1 MLSIND
7 YSFGIGISELMLSQ
21 PLWKAFRAIGMGIT
35 TTAAVMAPHEVL
47 AIDFRFFMNNSGLN
61 LIEWNEDGTFTVDYE
76 IEGLIS
82 GLDDNQTNQL
92 PLRLDILKSRNDSLA
107 VGSYAFTAGSGFTV
121 SDGEITMADWIGVLN
136 SQDHYR
142 RLSFFDDKYRL
153 SLWATL
159 KTAPP
164 LPPEPPM
171 PPFLPVWIEGLGY
184 VTPICACMTTT
195 VPDYN
200 YGSAPIFVPVSQQP
214 LNLTPTFIRSTPG
227 PLPILGALALH
238 HSSRR
243 LRRRLRQG
251 LKD

>member
-1 MLSIND
+1 MLSD
-7 YSFGIGISELMLSQ
+7 QHWTVL
-21 PLWKAFRAIGMGIT
+21 RAVGMGIA
-35 TTAAVMAPHEVL
+35 TTAAVMTPLQVE

-61 LIEWNEDGTFTVDYE
+61 LIQLNPDGTFTVDYE

-82 GLDDNQTNQL
+82 GLDDNQSDQL

-107 VGSYAFTAGSGFTV
+107 LGSYAFTAGSGFTV
-121 SDGEITMADWIGVLN
+121 SDGQITMADWIGVLD

-142 RLSFFDDKYRL
+142 RLSFFDDTTRM
-153 SLWATL
+153 SLWAML

-164 LPPEPPM
+164 LPPEPPI
-171 PPFLPVWIEGLGY
+171 LPVWIEGLGY

-200 YGSAPIFVPVSQQP
+200 YGSVPIFVPVSEQP
-214 LNLTPTFIRSTPG
+214 PNLTPTFIRSTPG

-251 LKD
+251 QNG

>member
-7 YSFGIGISELMLSQ
+7 YSFGIGISELMLSH

-47 AIDFRFFMNNSGLN
+47 AIDFRFF
-61 LIEWNEDGTFTVDYE
+61 
-76 IEGLIS
+76 
-82 GLDDNQTNQL
+82 
-92 PLRLDILKSRNDSLA
+92 
-107 VGSYAFTAGSGFTV
+107 
-121 SDGEITMADWIGVLN
+121 
-136 SQDHYR
+136 
-142 RLSFFDDKYRL
+142 
-153 SLWATL
+153 
-159 KTAPP
+159 
-164 LPPEPPM
+164 
-171 PPFLPVWIEGLGY
+171 
-184 VTPICACMTTT
+184 
-195 VPDYN
+195 DYN